1 MYSYWASGAVDG
13 MRTVSEMNMGSNPLH
28 IALLPGDGIGPEV
41 IAATETV
48 IGALGLSVVWERH
61 ALGAVATGSDS
72 LPQEVLDA
80 VRRAGVALKG
90 PVSTVAGRSGGRS
103 LNVALRQALGIY
115 AQVRPCRS
123 RPGTRAADSSV
134 DLAVIRDTTE
144 DLYAGV
150 EFPARAPETEALI
163 ETMSGL
169 GREIGAGSAIG
180 IKPVSEVACR
190 RLMEFAIG
198 YARRI
203 GYQKVTIAHK
213 ATAMRATD
221 GLFLEVAREVAAE
234 ADDLECDDRQVDA
247 LCADLVRRPEAFGVV
262 ATLNLYGDLLSDLAA
277 AVTGGVGLAP
287 GANYGEDVAVF
298 EAVHGTAPRLAG
310 THRANPM
317 AMVLTGAL
325 LLRHVGAIAQA
336 ARLESAVDAVLDA
349 GTVLTYDLAPGGQQP
364 ASTEQVAAAL
374 AAAIRQQEPTGE

>member
-1 MYSYWASGAVDG
+1 MGARGGNVAP
-13 MRTVSEMNMGSNPLH
+13 RTVIQMDPGPDDPLH
-28 IALLPGDGIGPEV
+28 IALIPGDGIGPEV

-48 IGALGLSVVWERH
+48 IDALGLSVVWERH
-61 ALGAVATGSDS
+61 ALGAAATGSDL
-72 LPQEVLDA
+72 LPSDAVDA

-90 PVSTVAGRSGGRS
+90 PVSTVAGRHGGRS
-103 LNVALRQALGIY
+103 LNVALRQALGIF

-123 RPGTRAADSSV
+123 RPGTRAASAGV
-134 DLAVIRDTTE
+134 DLVVIRDTTE

-150 EFPARAPETEALI
+150 EFAAGAPETEALI
-163 ETMSGL
+163 ETMAGM
-169 GREIGAGSAIG
+169 GREVAAGSAIG
-180 IKPVSEVACR
+180 IKPVSEAACR

-198 YARRI
+198 YARRG

-221 GLFLEVAREVAAE
+221 GLFLEVAREVVAGE
-234 ADDLECDDRQVDA
+234 TDVECDDRQVDA

-287 GANYGEDVAVF
+287 GANYGDDVAVF

-310 THRANPM
+310 AHRANPM
-317 AMVLTGAL
+317 AMVLTAAL
-325 LLRHVGAIAQA
+325 LLRHVGATTQA
-336 ARLESAVDAVLDA
+336 DRIESAVDAVLDA
-349 GTVLTYDLAPGGQQP
+349 GTTLTYDLVGSGQQP
-364 ASTEQVAAAL
+364 ASTEQVASAL
-374 AAAIRQQEPTGE
+374 AAAIGEQGPGGE

>member
-1 MYSYWASGAVDG
+1 MGARGGNVAP
-13 MRTVSEMNMGSNPLH
+13 RTVSQMDPGPDDPLH
-28 IALLPGDGIGPEV
+28 IALIPGDGIGPEV

-48 IGALGLSVVWERH
+48 IDALGLPVVWERH
-61 ALGAVATGSDS
+61 ALGAAATGSDL
-72 LPQEVLDA
+72 LPSDAVDA

-90 PVSTVAGRSGGRS
+90 PVSTVAGRHGGRS
-103 LNVALRQALGIY
+103 LNVALRQALGIF

-123 RPGTRAADSSV
+123 RPGTRAASAGV

-150 EFPARAPETEALI
+150 EFAAGAPETEALI
-163 ETMSGL
+163 ETMAGM
-169 GREIGAGSAIG
+169 GREVAAGSAIG
-180 IKPVSEVACR
+180 IKPVSEAACR

-198 YARRI
+198 YARRG
-203 GYQKVTIAHK
+203 GYERVTIAHK

-221 GLFLEVAREVAAE
+221 GLFLEVAREVAAGE
-234 ADDLECDDRQVDA
+234 TDVDCDDRQVDA

-287 GANYGEDVAVF
+287 GANYGDDVAVF

-310 THRANPM
+310 AHRANPM
-317 AMVLTGAL
+317 AMVLTAAL
-325 LLRHVGAIAQA
+325 LLRHVGATTQA
-336 ARLESAVDAVLDA
+336 GRIESAVDAVLDA
-349 GTVLTYDLAPGGQQP
+349 GTTLTYDLVGSGQQP
-364 ASTEQVAAAL
+364 ASTEQVASAL
-374 AAAIRQQEPTGE
+374 AAAIGEQGPGDE